1 VTTLEGVPL
10 EKVLSEV
17 LNGEKVEDVP
27 QLEDLTPEHMAL
39 VMIRVQQMRRA
50 KIKDIEDLATRVAKA
65 VKNAT
70 EVRARKFLQT
80 EGAQDY
86 RTQASKLAAADAV
99 FQAEALKATLE
110 AARESLGLLEDDWD
124 TCRSINANSRA
135 KQNSL
140 EGIGR

>member
-1 VTTLEGVPL
+1 VTALESVPL
-10 EKVLSEV
+10 EEVLSDV
-17 LNGEKVEDVP
+17 LAGVKVPDVP

-39 VMIRVQQMRRA
+39 VMIRVQRMRRA
-50 KIKDIEDLATRVAKA
+50 KIAEIEDLAKQTAKA

-70 EVRARKFLQT
+70 EVRARKFLET
-80 EGAQDY
+80 EGPQDY

-99 FQAEALKATLE
+99 FQAEALKATLG
-110 AARESLGLLEDDWD
+110 AARDSLGLLEDDWD